1 MNSKKNIEEK
11 NLQME
16 ITKELLVL
24 GDELANLKKVSE
36 INNKVSTHFDKLV
49 ICSANESHVREVAE
63 LWANLASI
71 QQMFLSDKY
80 NFKHEGKDWRAFVRR
95 KLSKN
100 QNLLLV
106 AHEAGSSEIK
116 GFLYLQTI
124 TLPSS
129 DLVLK
134 AVIED
139 IYTKPQYRKQGIA
152 TKLLD
157 TVLEWA
163 CSQNIKQVEF
173 ISSSKTK
180 DLSSLFLKMFSKLKG
195 TMNLELVTF

>member
-1 MNSKKNIEEK
+1 
-11 NLQME
+11 LRP
-16 ITKELLVL
+16 
-24 GDELANLKKVSE
+24 A
-36 INNKVSTHFDKLV
+36 F
-49 ICSANESHVREVAE
+49 R
-63 LWANLASI
+63 
-71 QQMFLSDKY
+71 
-80 NFKHEGKDWRAFVRR
+80 RAFVKR

-100 QNLLLV
+100 QNLFLV
-106 AHEAGSSEIK
+106 AHDTGSSEIK

-139 IYTKPQYRKQGIA
+139 IYTKPQYRNQGIA
-152 TKLLD
+152 TKLLE

-180 DLSSLFLKMFSKLKG
+180 NLSSLFLKMFNKLKG